1 MHCKLQ
7 HSEDRGKKALRSWG
21 GTALHL
27 PAGGRGAV
35 QTSEGEQATC
45 ICEPTLLVLG
55 FMSRL
60 GRLESKQEILD
71 MLVKEFSVSMGGRGA
86 VL

>member
-1 MHCKLQ
+1 MRRKLQ

-21 GTALHL
+21 RMALHL
-27 PAGGRGAV
+27 PARGRGAV

-45 ICEPTLLVLG
+45 IREPTLLVLG

-60 GRLESKQEILD
+60 GRLESKTGD
-71 MLVKEFSVSMGGRGA
+71 FVYAG
-86 VL
+86 